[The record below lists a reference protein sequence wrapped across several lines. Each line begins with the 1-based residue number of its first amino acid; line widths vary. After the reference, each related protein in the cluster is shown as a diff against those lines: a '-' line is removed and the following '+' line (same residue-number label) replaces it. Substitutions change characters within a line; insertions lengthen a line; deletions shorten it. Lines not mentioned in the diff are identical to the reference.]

1 MGRNKA
7 ILRRRLCA
15 EEDVEHERDAFEAE
29 HVISNTTR
37 YLCIFPSTEDMTC
50 LPIRG
55 YLDLELR
62 GLLLAID
69 YRTLGVRCLE
79 ILNHCM
85 DYPMR

>member
-1 MGRNKA
+1 
-7 ILRRRLCA
+7 
-15 EEDVEHERDAFEAE
+15 
-29 HVISNTTR
+29 
-37 YLCIFPSTEDMTC
+37 MTC

-79 ILNHCM
+79 ILSHCM
-85 DYPMR
+85 DNPMR